1 MSAKILVIDDE
12 LGIRRGCQR
21 ALEPLGHQVEFAASF
36 QEGQEKIAAQDFDL
50 VLLDVMMPDGRGI
63 DLIPGIL
70 ARDSETITIIITGF
84 ATVELAVEAVR
95 RGAYDFIAKPF
106 TSEVL
111 VVTVNQGLEKRRLS
125 LEAQRLQS
133 IEQEATRLAAAKAEA
148 EKLNQFKT
156 EFTNMVTHE
165 LRAPVGGAQSLL
177 RTLLHGLA
185 GELNPQQI
193 DILKRIEGRLDE
205 LLELINDLLDLA
217 ASKTVAPQEALK
229 PIAVQPILQQVVDRF
244 EADAQAGK
252 VQLVV
257 MLPDDVLKVQATE
270 DGLGKVFGNLVG
282 NAIKYTPAGG
292 RVTLEAVPDGSNLE
306 VIVTDTGIGIPANEV
321 GQIWEDFFRAKNAKR
336 SGVLGTGLGLSIVK
350 ELVDQYG
357 GHIQVHSAE
366 GQGTTFTLR
375 LPLV

>member
-1 MSAKILVIDDE
+1 MNAQILVIDDE

-21 ALEPLGHQVEFAASF
+21 ALEPLGHQVAFATSF
-36 QEGQEKIAAQDFDL
+36 LEGQETIAAQDFDL

-63 DLIPGIL
+63 DLIPQIL
-70 ARDSETITIIITGF
+70 AKDPETIAVIITGY

-111 VVTVNQGLEKRRLS
+111 LVTVNQGLEKRRLS
-125 LEAQRLQS
+125 LEARRLQS
-133 IEQEATRLAAAKAEA
+133 IEQEAVQLAAAKAEA

-177 RTLLHGLA
+177 RTLLRGLA
-185 GELNPQQI
+185 GELTTQQI

-205 LLELINDLLDLA
+205 LLDLINDLLDLA
-217 ASKTVAPQEALK
+217 AAKTVAPQEALQ
-229 PIAVQPILQQVVDRF
+229 PIAVQPILQHVADRF
-244 EADAQAGK
+244 DPEAQAK
-252 VQLVV
+252 QVRLVV
-257 MLPDDVLKVQATE
+257 KLPDNVLKIQATE
-270 DGLGKVFGNLVG
+270 DGLGKIFGNLLG
-282 NAIKYTPAGG
+282 NAIKYTPMGG
-292 RVTLEAVPDGSNLE
+292 RVTLEARQDGSKLE
-306 VIVTDTGIGIPANEV
+306 ISVADTGIGIPADEV
-321 GQIWEDFFRAKNAKR
+321 DHIGEDFFRAKNAKR
-336 SGVLGTGLGLSIVK
+336 SGILGTGLGLSIVK

-357 GHIQVHSAE
+357 GHIAVHSVE